1 MGEVVG
7 TCNVIT
13 CSFCLPGMCGEVRW
27 ERLSERTRT
36 WFVIHLMDFKMS
48 FHAKDYCTAQTV
60 GAVLANRVAST
71 GLMTEQTTTTKK
83 DTDKRGQ

>member
-1 MGEVVG
+1 LEPVMLLRALSV
-7 TCNVIT
+7 
-13 CSFCLPGMCGEVRW
+13 CLEMCGEVRW

-83 DTDKRGQ
+83 DTDKRG